1 MNSDQ
6 AKPEFKRA
14 PEMEDR
20 IMEMH
25 TAAMREMSGPS
36 DGIRPTPVVFL
47 IGCFFLTMWGGY
59 YMGTYAGDWT
69 GNGLAERAAGPG
81 VAGPIAPQNPMVLGA
96 EVYNACTQCHQ
107 ADGKGLAGQFPPLA
121 DSEYVNGD
129 VRRLAAI
136 LVNGIIGELI
146 VKGQTYNAQ
155 MPGWKDNYNDE
166 EIAAVLT
173 YIRSSFGNKSG
184 PVAKSVVEAVRKE
197 VGANGAWT
205 SATLTEFANKK

>member
-25 TAAMREMSGPS
+25 TAAMREMSEPR
-36 DGIRPTPVVFL
+36 DGIRPTPVLFL
-47 IGCFFLTMWGGY
+47 IICFLFTMWGGY

-69 GNGLAERAAGPG
+69 GNGLSERAAGPAA
-81 VAGPIAPQNPMVLGA
+81 AGPSAPQNPMVLGA

-136 LVNGIIGELI
+136 LVNGINGELV
-146 VKGQTYNAQ
+146 VKGQTYNSQ
-155 MPGWKDNYNDE
+155 MPAWKDNYNDE
-166 EIAAVLT
+166 EIAAVHT
-173 YIRSSFGNKSG
+173 
-184 PVAKSVVEAVRKE
+184 
-197 VGANGAWT
+197 
-205 SATLTEFANKK
+205 